1 MITRTEIEQL
11 AAYQDSAAPLV
22 SFYMDLDKG
31 RPDET
36 KWSIRL
42 KNLLNDL
49 DAGRGAWSDA
59 AWQSVTED
67 AERIRAFVRD
77 QRVTGGRG
85 LAVFASS
92 AANFWQTY
100 TFPNRVGNYARVD
113 RSAYVRPLVRMLDR
127 YKPQCVVLVSQD
139 QGRVFFLQGDTGE
152 TIEERGDLLSD
163 VPRRHDQG
171 GWSQANLQRR
181 RNDAVHQH
189 LKETADMT
197 FTIFQQTPFEHLL
210 VGGTEP
216 VVNEFQSCLHP
227 YLRERLVAT
236 FSAPISASPK
246 TVQERTRPILRALD
260 TQQQVAL
267 VERVEAE
274 VGQRDMGVAGL
285 VDTLAALRQGQVLT
299 LILNEDLAAPGQ
311 RCLDCAA
318 LTTDTGR
325 SACEDCGGGLVA
337 VADIVSDVVEQALE
351 QDAEVRIIAAP
362 TAMPRLQALGN
373 VGALLRFAVR
383 PTPALAEAAQ

>member
-11 AAYQDSAAPLV
+11 AGYQDSAAPLV
-22 SFYMDLDKG
+22 SFYMDIDKG
-31 RPDET
+31 RPDEN

-42 KNLLNDL
+42 KNLLAGL
-49 DAGRGAWSDA
+49 EAGRGNWSDA
-59 AWQSVTED
+59 EWESVTGD
-67 AERIRAFVRD
+67 MERIRAFVRD
-77 QRVTGGRG
+77 QRVAGGRG
-85 LAVFASS
+85 VAVFASS
-92 AANFWQTY
+92 AANVWQTY

-113 RSAYVRPLVRMLDR
+113 HSAYVRPLVRMLDR

-152 TIEERGDLLSD
+152 TIEERGDLVSD

-181 RNDAVHQH
+181 RSDAVHQH
-189 LKETADMT
+189 LKETADMV

-216 VVNEFQSCLHP
+216 VVNEFQPCLHP
-227 YLRERLVAT
+227 YLRDRLVAT
-236 FSAPISASPK
+236 FTAPISASPK

-260 TQQQVAL
+260 TQQQIGL

-285 VDTLAALRQGQVLT
+285 ADTLAALRQGQVLS
-299 LILNEDLAAPGQ
+299 LILAEDLVAPGQ
-311 RCLDCAA
+311 RCVDCGA
-318 LTTDTGR
+318 LTTDTEER
-325 SACEDCGGGLVA
+325 ECADCGGGLVA
-337 VADIVSDVVEQALE
+337 VADVVSDLVEQALE
-351 QDAEVRIIAAP
+351 QDAEVRVIAAP
-362 TAMPRLQALGN
+362 AAMPRLQALGN

-383 PTPALAEAAQ
+383 PTPATAEATS

>member
-22 SFYMDLDKG
+22 SFYIDLDKG

-113 RSAYVRPLVRMLDR
+113 LSAYVRPLVRMLDR
-127 YKPQCVVLVSQD
+127 YKPQCVVLVSRD

>member
-1 MITRTEIEQL
+1 MISRTEIEQL
-11 AAYQDSAAPLV
+11 AGYQDSAAPLV
-22 SFYMDLDKG
+22 SFYMDIDKG
-31 RPDET
+31 RPDEN

-42 KNLLNDL
+42 KNLLGGLEADRS
-49 DAGRGAWSDA
+49 GWSDA
-59 AWQSVTED
+59 EWESVASD
-67 AERIRAFVRD
+67 MERIRAFVRD
-77 QRVTGGRG
+77 QRVAGGRG
-85 LAVFASS
+85 VAVFASS
-92 AANFWQTY
+92 AANIWQTY

-113 RSAYVRPLVRMLDR
+113 HSAYVRPLVRMLDR

-152 TIEERGDLLSD
+152 TIEERGDLVSD

-181 RNDAVHQH
+181 RSDAVHQH
-189 LKETADMT
+189 LKETADMV

-216 VVNEFQSCLHP
+216 VVNEFQTCLHP
-227 YLRERLVAT
+227 YLRARLVAT

-260 TQQQVAL
+260 TQQQVGL

-285 VDTLAALRQGQVLT
+285 ADTLAALRQGQVLT
-299 LILNEDLAAPGQ
+299 LILAEDFVAPGR
-311 RCLDCAA
+311 RCVDCGA
-318 LTTDTGR
+318 LAVSVDG
-325 SACEDCGGGLVA
+325 SECADCGGRLTA
-337 VADIVSDVVEQALE
+337 VADIVSDMVEQALE
-351 QDAEVRIIAAP
+351 QDSEVRVIAAP
-362 TAMPRLQALGN
+362 AAMPRLQTLGN

-383 PTPALAEAAQ
+383 PTPAVAEVSQ

>member
-11 AAYQDSAAPLV
+11 AAYQHSAAPLV

-31 RPDET
+31 RLDGMQ
-36 KWSIRL
+36 WSTRL
-42 KNLLNDL
+42 KNLLADL
-49 DAGRGAWSDA
+49 EAGRSAWPDA
-59 AWQSVTED
+59 AWESVTAD

-77 QRVTGGRG
+77 QRVVGGRG
-85 LAVFASS
+85 VAIFASS

-100 TFPNRVGNYARVD
+100 AFPNRVGNYARVNH
-113 RSAYVRPLVRMLDR
+113 SAYVRPLVRMLDR
-127 YKPQCVVLVSQD
+127 YKPQCVVLVSGD

-163 VPRRHDQG
+163 VPRRHGQG

-181 RNDAVHQH
+181 RSDLVHQH

-227 YLRERLVAT
+227 YLRDRLVAT

-260 TQQQVAL
+260 TQQQIGL

-274 VGQRDMGVAGL
+274 VRQRDMGVAGL
-285 VDTLAALRQGQVLT
+285 VDTLVALRQGQVLT
-299 LILNEDLAAPGQ
+299 LILNEDFAAPGQ
-311 RCLDCAA
+311 RCLDCGAI
-318 LTTDTGR
+318 TTDVEAA
-325 SACEDCGGGLVA
+325 ACEECGGRLA
-337 VADIVSDVVEQALE
+337 PVADIVSDVVEQALE
-351 QDAEVRIIAAP
+351 QDAEVRVIAAP
-362 TAMPRLQALGN
+362 AAMPRLQALGS

-383 PTPALAEAAQ
+383 PTPAMAEAVP

>member
-11 AAYQDSAAPLV
+11 AAYQHSVAPLV

-42 KNLLNDL
+42 KNLLGDL
-49 DAGRGAWSDA
+49 ESSRGQWSDA
-59 AWQSVTED
+59 EWESVASD

-77 QRVTGGRG
+77 QRVAGGRG
-85 LAVFASS
+85 VAVFASS

-100 TFPNRVGNYARVD
+100 TFPNRVGNYARVNH
-113 RSAYVRPLVRMLDR
+113 SAYVRPLVRMLDR

-152 TIEERGDLLSD
+152 TIEERGDLVSD

-189 LKETADMT
+189 LKETADMA

-210 VGGTEP
+210 VGGTDH
-216 VVNEFQSCLHP
+216 VVNEFQTCLHP
-227 YLRERLVAT
+227 YLRDRLVAT
-236 FSAPISASPK
+236 FSVPISASPK

-260 TQQQVAL
+260 TQQQLGL

-285 VDTLAALRQGQVLT
+285 ADTLAALRQGQVLT
-299 LILNEDLAAPGQ
+299 LILGEDFAAPGQ
-311 RCLDCAA
+311 RCLDCGA
-318 LTTDTGR
+318 LTADVDGTTC
-325 SACEDCGGGLVA
+325 ADCGGHLVG
-337 VADIVSDVVEQALE
+337 VGDIVSDLVEQALE
-351 QDAEVRIIAAP
+351 QDAEVRVIAAP
-362 TAMPRLQALGN
+362 AAMPRLQALGH

-383 PTPALAEAAQ
+383 PAPAMAEATG